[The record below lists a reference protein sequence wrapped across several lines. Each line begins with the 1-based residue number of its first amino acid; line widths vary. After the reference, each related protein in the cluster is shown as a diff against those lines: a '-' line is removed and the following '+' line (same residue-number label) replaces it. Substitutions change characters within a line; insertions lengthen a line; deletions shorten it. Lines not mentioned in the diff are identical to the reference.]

1 MKQIIIVTFI
11 FIFGLV
17 SSYISFN
24 HINAWLGVILFIT
37 TIGVSFKYSYK
48 QLKKK
53 TNEKN

>member
-48 QLKKK
+48 QFKNK